1 MENAY
6 PLLPFPGR
14 PAPACNHVTLRRGHV
29 PWVYMSPCLLAGFP
43 EVQSPGCS
51 SPTPFLR
58 AGFEASNLGGQGHMS
73 RLASARC
80 KSSGSLRLRVC
91 PLKHVPLPLPLGPPL
106 QPSYLPHGFLT
117 STAPLTTHLSPPF
130 SQLALTVKEQTNHLL
145 LGVQL

>member
-1 MENAY
+1 MG
-6 PLLPFPGR
+6 L
-14 PAPACNHVTLRRGHV
+14 HVSMPSCT
-29 PWVYMSPCLLAGFP
+29 S

-58 AGFEASNLGGQGHMS
+58 AGFEARNLGGRGHMS

-106 QPSYLPHGFLT
+106 QPSYPPHGFLT
-117 STAPLTTHLSPPF
+117 STAPLTIHLSPPF
-130 SQLALTVKEQTNHLL
+130 SQLALTVKEQTKSFTLGCPALIISQLRQLGLDWETQNHHT
-145 LGVQL
+145 GEGHP